1 MKTIKNTSPINN
13 FESLAATIQ
22 QTNSF
27 FLDKVQKQVNTAL
40 TLRNWIIGY
49 YIAEYEQ
56 SGKDRADYGKQLF
69 KAIAQSLLKK
79 GLKSIRERH
88 LYLCKDLYK
97 AYPQI
102 LRTASAKSYLV
113 NSQYSEILRTEF
125 AEFGSDKIQ
134 VDMNQL
140 LTNLS
145 FSHFIELL
153 KADTASKRRFYEV
166 QTIKNNWS
174 VRDLKRAIESLLYE
188 RTGLSSDKE
197 TVLKNHLLENDLK
210 PEKVFR
216 NTYMLEFLGLEEKPS
231 YSESDLEESIITN
244 LQNFLIEMGRG
255 FCFEARQKRITFD
268 NKHYRIDLVFYHRIL
283 KCHCLADLKL
293 GEFDHS
299 DAGQM
304 NMYLNYYKEN
314 EFTNGDNDPIGIILC
329 SGKNGALV
337 KYATMG
343 LPQQVFV
350 SKYLINLPGEE
361 ELKKII
367 EDEKEKLL

>member
-1 MKTIKNTSPINN
+1 MKTPKKETSNTLDN
-13 FESLAATIQ
+13 LATNIQ
-22 QTNSF
+22 ETNQF
-27 FLDKVQKQVNTAL
+27 FLTKAQKQVNISL

-56 SGKDRADYGKQLF
+56 CGKDRADYGKQLF
-69 KAIAQSLLKK
+69 KAIAESLLKK

-102 LRTASAKSYLV
+102 LRTLSAKSYLID
-113 NSQYSEILRTEF
+113 SEYSAILLTAS
-125 AEFGSDKIQ
+125 AELISDKTEA
-134 VDMNQL
+134 DMNQL
-140 LTNLS
+140 LNNLS

-153 KADTASKRRFYEV
+153 KADTDIKRRFYEV
-166 QTIKNNWS
+166 HAIQNNWG
-174 VRDLKRAIESLLYE
+174 VRDLKRAIEGLLYE
-188 RTGLSSDKE
+188 RTGLSTDKE
-197 TVLKNHLLENDLK
+197 TILKKHIAQNDVK
-210 PEKVFR
+210 PEDVFR
-216 NTYMLEFLGLEEKPS
+216 NTYLLEFLGLEEKPS

-244 LQNFLIEMGRG
+244 LQNFLVEMGRG

-283 KCHCLADLKL
+283 KCHCLVDLKL

-304 NMYLNYYKEN
+304 NMYLNYFKDN
-314 EFTNGDNDPIGIILC
+314 ESVNGDNDPIGIILC
-329 SGKNGALV
+329 SGKNEALV

-350 SKYLINLPGEE
+350 SKYLINLPTEK

-367 EDEKEKLL
+367 EEEKEKRS